1 MRQAAKYFGIALI
14 AVGVA
19 LILVGTGVLP
29 APHMAGQV
37 TWTGWGAFG
46 LAFGA
51 GFMVWSTG
59 EPKKKP

>member
-1 MRQAAKYFGIALI
+1 
-14 AVGVA
+14 
-19 LILVGTGVLP
+19 
-29 APHMAGQV
+29 MAGQV
-37 TWTGWGAFG
+37 IWTGWGAFG